1 MDLEKEDFDV
11 FDLMTNKTNFVT
23 NEVIY
28 DMTFAE
34 LAEITKIAQKGIYE
48 DEFGK
53 TFSIELYYIYM
64 ISPTEKF

>member
-1 MDLEKEDFDV
+1 MDMEKEDFDV

-34 LAEITKIAQKGIYE
+34 LAEITKKLH
-48 DEFGK
+48 K
-53 TFSIELYYIYM
+53 RYIRG
-64 ISPTEKF
+64 